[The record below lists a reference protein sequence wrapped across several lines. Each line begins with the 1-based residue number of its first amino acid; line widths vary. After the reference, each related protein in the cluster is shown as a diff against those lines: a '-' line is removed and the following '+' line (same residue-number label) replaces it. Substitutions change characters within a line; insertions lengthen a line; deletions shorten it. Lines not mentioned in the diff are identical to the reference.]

1 MLVALN
7 YLVVSSSR
15 PRLALES
22 QSAVLCHPLWRRL
35 LVVRS
40 VSFSFAAFLIVAA
53 GIQLR
58 RPKIH
63 SHVPFAST
71 GIALFGLTAEARALQ
86 VFLEYG

>member
-63 SHVPFAST
+63 SVPFAST